1 VGKGESA
8 SADGTVKAVSIR
20 QWTNSILA
28 VALLAASAF
37 GQGMTGGILSPP
49 ANVRPPGLKN
59 VGIQQNLN
67 QQIPADL
74 AFTDDL
80 GRPVHLGDY
89 FGKRPLILNLV
100 YYNCPMLCGEVL
112 SGLEHSLRMMKFDVG
127 KEFDVITVSFDP
139 AETPE
144 MAAKKKAEFLRR
156 YKRAGAEQGWH
167 FLVGKQESIDS
178 LTKAAGF
185 QYQYDE
191 KTKQF
196 AHVAAILVLTQQGKI
211 AQYYYGVEYPPKDLR
226 LGLVEAGAGKIG
238 NVVDQLL
245 LYCYH
250 YDPEQGKYS
259 ATILRVLRL
268 AGVATMLF
276 LGTFIFMMIRRGP
289 SHDSQKLGRIR

>member
-1 VGKGESA
+1 MKCMYRAMVA
-8 SADGTVKAVSIR
+8 AVF
-20 QWTNSILA
+20 
-28 VALLAASAF
+28 ALLLAGSAF
-37 GQGMTGGILSPP
+37 GQGMTSGILSPP

-67 QQIPADL
+67 QPIPPDL
-74 AFTDDL
+74 RFVDDL
-80 GRPVHLGDY
+80 GRNVRLGDY
-89 FGKRPLILNLV
+89 FGKRPIILNLV
-100 YYNCPMLCGEVL
+100 YYNCPMMCGEVL
-112 SGLEHSLRMMKFDVG
+112 SGLEHSLRMMKLDMG
-127 KEFDVITVSFDP
+127 KDFDVITVSFDP
-139 AETPE
+139 SETPE
-144 MAAKKKAEFLRR
+144 MAAKKKSEFLRR
-156 YKRAGAEQGWH
+156 YNRAGAERGWH
-167 FLVGKQESIDS
+167 FLVGKSEAIGA
-178 LTKAAGF
+178 LTTAAGF

-196 AHVAAILVLTQQGKI
+196 AHGTAIMVLTPEGKI

-276 LGTFIFMMIRRGP
+276 LGTFIFVMIRRGP
-289 SHDSQKLGRIR
+289 AHANNLGRTP

>member
-1 VGKGESA
+1 MLV
-8 SADGTVKAVSIR
+8 
-20 QWTNSILA
+20 
-28 VALLAASAF
+28 VATLFLLGAAAF
-37 GQGMTGGILSPP
+37 GQSMTGGILSPP
-49 ANVRPPGLKN
+49 AGVRPPGLKN

-67 QQIPADL
+67 QQIPAGL
-74 AFTDDL
+74 AFKDDL
-80 GRPVHLGDY
+80 GRDVRLQDY
-89 FGKRPLILNLV
+89 FGKRPMILNLV

-112 SGLEHSLRMMKFDVG
+112 SGLVNSLRMMKFDVA

-139 AETPE
+139 RETPE
-144 MAAKKKAEFLRR
+144 MAANKKAEFMKR
-156 YKRAGAEQGWH
+156 YKRTGAEQGWH
-167 FLVGKQESIDS
+167 FLVGDQKAIDT

-196 AHVAAILVLTQQGKI
+196 AHATAIMILTPEGKV

-226 LGLVEAGAGKIG
+226 LGLVEAGQGKIG

-259 ATILRVLRL
+259 ATILRVVRL

-276 LGTFIFMMIRRGP
+276 LGSLIFLMIRRGTV
-289 SHDSQKLGRIR
+289 HEGGVGRVR

>member
-1 VGKGESA
+1 
-8 SADGTVKAVSIR
+8 VSSK
-20 QWTNSILA
+20 QHTNSVIAVMILLA
-28 VALLAASAF
+28 VSAF
-37 GQGMTGGILSPP
+37 GQGMTSGILSPSP
-49 ANVRPPGLKN
+49 SVRPPGLKN

-67 QQIPADL
+67 QEIPANL

-80 GRPVHLGDY
+80 GRSLHLGDY

-112 SGLEHSLRMMKFDVG
+112 SGLEHSLSMMQFDVG

-139 AETPE
+139 SETPE
-144 MAAKKKAEFLRR
+144 MAAKKKSEFLRR

-167 FLVGKQESIDS
+167 FLVGKPDAIDA

-185 QYQYDE
+185 QYQYDA

-196 AHVAAILVLTQQGKI
+196 AHATAILVLTPEGRI

-226 LGLVEAGAGKIG
+226 LGLVEAGKGKIG
-238 NVVDQLL
+238 NIVDQLL

-268 AGVATMLF
+268 AGVATMLCI
-276 LGTFIFMMIRRGP
+276 GTLIFVMIRRGP
-289 SHDSQKLGRIR
+289 SHGVREAGRVR